1 MADGFNPKSYL
12 DQEADEIASQFLT
25 LRKQDLM
32 DLGLHLELSVKAT
45 MRKTMLQEI
54 VLDYLESEEIVPEGS
69 VEISMKGSRA
79 DSALE
84 IRRLELEFEAKKLEQ
99 EQEAK
104 RLEQEKKIAAEL
116 EAKRLDL
123 EERKLAAEEQARKDK
138 ILAEEQAR
146 KDRLEFEREMELAK
160 LQ

>member
-69 VEISMKGSRA
+69 VEISIKGSRA

-99 EQEAK
+99 ETK

-116 EAKRLDL
+116 EAKR
-123 EERKLAAEEQARKDK
+123 
-138 ILAEEQAR
+138 
-146 KDRLEFEREMELAK
+146 
-160 LQ
+160 